1 MQPEE
6 HATVQKEVDHED
18 VLLHLKPEVYASI
31 EKEEDHEDDGLQ
43 HMQPEEHPTIEKEAD
58 HEDEACDEDCLQR
71 LQPEAH
77 ASIEKEVDVPAS
89 SIRYC
94 RRTSV
99 GAKTGKAQ
107 KVLSTDTVD
116 EIHQKL
122 HMIHWLV
129 RL

>member
-94 RRTSV
+94 RCTSV